1 MKNFL
6 RILSIIIISS
16 LMLLGCG
23 SNSTKP
29 NINKDSNSINNSNEE
44 NNETEKNNSNNENNS
59 IDENNNTEK
68 NDSKEGNIDQEKEK
82 NKIDT
87 NTDKEVDKKSDV
99 EPYCEN
105 EPNKANK
112 DITIVIDPGHSST
125 ISNETE
131 PECPG
136 SQKRKLKDTLG
147 ATGVQ
152 SKIPEYTITHGVAE
166 ELKKLLIS
174 EGYNVIMTKDSPDKQ
189 LSNIERTTIG
199 NDNNANLIIRIHCDG
214 VDSPKACGASIL
226 VPATKG
232 NVTKDI
238 SDISYSY
245 GEKILTAYTK
255 YTGLKNRGVVVRDD
269 LTGFNWSK
277 VPIVLIE
284 LGFISNP
291 NEDSYLSNPDNYI
304 KIATGISNGI
314 NYCFAK

>member
-1 MKNFL
+1 
-6 RILSIIIISS
+6 
-16 LMLLGCG
+16 
-23 SNSTKP
+23 
-29 NINKDSNSINNSNEE
+29 
-44 NNETEKNNSNNENNS
+44 
-59 IDENNNTEK
+59 
-68 NDSKEGNIDQEKEK
+68 
-82 NKIDT
+82 
-87 NTDKEVDKKSDV
+87 

-152 SKIPEYTITHGVAE
+152 SKIPEYTITHGVAK

-304 KIATGISNGI
+304 KIVTGISNGI

>member
-1 MKNFL
+1 
-6 RILSIIIISS
+6 
-16 LMLLGCG
+16 
-23 SNSTKP
+23 
-29 NINKDSNSINNSNEE
+29 SNSINNSNEE
-44 NNETEKNNSNNENNS
+44 NNETEKNNSNN
-59 IDENNNTEK
+59 ENNNTEK

-214 VDSPKACGASIL
+214 VDSPKA
-226 VPATKG
+226 
-232 NVTKDI
+232 
-238 SDISYSY
+238 
-245 GEKILTAYTK
+245 
-255 YTGLKNRGVVVRDD
+255 
-269 LTGFNWSK
+269 
-277 VPIVLIE
+277 
-284 LGFISNP
+284 
-291 NEDSYLSNPDNYI
+291 
-304 KIATGISNGI
+304 
-314 NYCFAK
+314 